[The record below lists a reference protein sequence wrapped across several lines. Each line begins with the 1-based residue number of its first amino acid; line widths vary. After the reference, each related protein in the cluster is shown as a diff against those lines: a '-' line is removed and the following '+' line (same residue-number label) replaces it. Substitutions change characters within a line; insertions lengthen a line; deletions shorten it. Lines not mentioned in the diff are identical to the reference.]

1 MKILLAIK
9 SGFSRSL
16 KSWKGIL
23 LFWSVSFFSVSLIVV
38 PLKAG
43 LKSSLGSSMI
53 TGKLAKGIDIDVL
66 GDLGTNL
73 HSLFSSLTSG
83 LLILSV
89 VAVILNIFI
98 TGGLFDSIKSGSAG
112 FSSENFFRASAK
124 NFWSYMIITLM
135 LYIII
140 TALIIVIVVI
150 PVSVASRAESAPEG
164 MVFRILVVCS
174 SAFMLA
180 MMVILLVADYARAW
194 QASRSQSAGFKAL
207 GYGFSRTFST
217 ILTSFPLMLI
227 VFVLQA
233 IVAWIMIKV
242 IAGIV
247 PAKGGGVLILF
258 LISQLILFLKLFL
271 KVLRYGSVTSLMEQ
285 NLKPAGGDNEQSEI
299 SYPELTDLNL
309 EFKPEGDQ
317 II

>member
-1 MKILLAIK
+1 
-9 SGFSRSL
+9 
-16 KSWKGIL
+16 
-23 LFWSVSFFSVSLIVV
+23 
-38 PLKAG
+38 
-43 LKSSLGSSMI
+43 MI
-53 TGKLAKGIDIDVL
+53 TEKLVKGIDIDVL

-73 HSLFSSLTSG
+73 HSLYSSLTSG
-83 LLILSV
+83 LIILSL
-89 VAVILNIFI
+89 VAVLLNIFI
-98 TGGLFDSIKSGSAG
+98 TGGLFDSVKIGSAG

-140 TALIIVIVVI
+140 IALIIVVVII
-150 PVSVASRAESAPEG
+150 PVSVASKAESAPEG
-164 MVFRILVVCS
+164 MVFRILVVCA

-180 MMVILLVADYARAW
+180 MMVLLLVADYARAW
-194 QASRSQSAGFKAL
+194 QAARSESAGFKAL
-207 GYGFSRTFST
+207 GYGFSQTFTTFLS
-217 ILTSFPLMLI
+217 SFPLMLMM
-227 VFVLQA
+227 FVLQA

-247 PAKGGGVLILF
+247 PVKGGGILMLF
-258 LISQLILFLKLFL
+258 IISQLILFLKLFI

-285 NLKPAGGDNEQSEI
+285 NLKTVNRDKEQPVI

-309 EFKPEGDQ
+309 EFKPESDQ